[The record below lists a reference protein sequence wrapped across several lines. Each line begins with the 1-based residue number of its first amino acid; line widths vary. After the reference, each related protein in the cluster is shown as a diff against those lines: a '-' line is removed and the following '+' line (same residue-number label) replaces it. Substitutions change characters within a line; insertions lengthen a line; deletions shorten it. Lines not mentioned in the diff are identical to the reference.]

1 MLKVRT
7 CKVRGWAALRTS
19 AWLRRRRQAQIRIA
33 SYFRGHLT
41 RTGRGD
47 LVPKRR
53 PEKEPLPPELA
64 TRLARLDPWSEE
76 LNFRHACLGQTGT
89 VHLAPFIK
97 CLQSLQ
103 ILELCGNYIGS
114 KGIAPLVKM
123 LETQWDLKYLGLA
136 WNGLGDES
144 CRHLADKQTDRVR
157 NIVGLLKMSDEMCL
171 ADDEKPEAL
180 HRSRCA
186 VPGLPLR
193 ELQDQFSPPECEPD
207 DLPGIV
213 ARNHDQVMQKLRRQ
227 ELLLNEL
234 LVRRP
239 GSRSMSTPPT
249 PKPTDVGESPAT
261 SSRSSQSRLHR
272 PRRPSGGSFTPT
284 LFVSYTEQDLEVKAG
299 ASEVHGTTIRRKFA
313 SMRVENPTHTATT
326 DSILSRSCRG
336 VYRTIAAIVHS
347 TFFDAFFTLVVIAN
361 TAFIGLD
368 VQYTIWNDGIQP
380 AFFYV
385 GNYVFSTL
393 FAVELFLRLYV
404 ERWALYCGEDWM
416 WGWLDTFIV
425 LTALWDIVV
434 DVWMAS
440 QQGAES
446 VADMSGLRA
455 FRIIRITR
463 IVKAVRLMRIF
474 RFVMALRMLVGSIVN
489 TLKSL
494 FWALVLGLAEEAV
507 LQLFSFSDPC
517 VFRLDYKAIFEA
529 IDADKQQSNRLKGAV
544 RYRAGGGTDLGVDVD
559 QSEAPVGGQAL
570 DPPRGKETWSESTI
584 ALACKATAM
593 HIYEDNNEDDDQRDD
608 NDNKETTK
616 NDVPAT
622 AWDEMQDTSKG
633 KEPDE
638 KLAYQVPL
646 PNKPANCDEAAKLG
660 YLRLIL
666 IVYVFGVIFSQA
678 VNDFLQDQEPDAPT
692 VTEQGREVLQARF
705 GTVLDAM
712 LSLFMSITNGIS
724 YVELLTPL
732 AALSGLW
739 IFVFLFYMSFT
750 YFAVLN
756 VVTGVFCHSAIESA
770 QNDHAAVVQ
779 NILEN
784 KESHMRKLRQLF
796 SKFNAETGSD
806 ELDAIITFPMFEEKI
821 NTPAVRE
828 YFESLN
834 LALRDRLDTAVRL
847 VSRLQRLH
855 G

>member
-1 MLKVRT
+1 
-7 CKVRGWAALRTS
+7 
-19 AWLRRRRQAQIRIA
+19 
-33 SYFRGHLT
+33 
-41 RTGRGD
+41 
-47 LVPKRR
+47 
-53 PEKEPLPPELA
+53 
-64 TRLARLDPWSEE
+64 
-76 LNFRHACLGQTGT
+76 
-89 VHLAPFIK
+89 
-97 CLQSLQ
+97 
-103 ILELCGNYIGS
+103 
-114 KGIAPLVKM
+114 
-123 LETQWDLKYLGLA
+123 
-136 WNGLGDES
+136 
-144 CRHLADKQTDRVR
+144 
-157 NIVGLLKMSDEMCL
+157 MSDEMCL

-494 FWALVLGLAEEAV
+494 FWALVL
-507 LQLFSFSDPC
+507 
-517 VFRLDYKAIFEA
+517 
-529 IDADKQQSNRLKGAV
+529 
-544 RYRAGGGTDLGVDVD
+544 
-559 QSEAPVGGQAL
+559 
-570 DPPRGKETWSESTI
+570 
-584 ALACKATAM
+584 
-593 HIYEDNNEDDDQRDD
+593 
-608 NDNKETTK
+608 
-616 NDVPAT
+616 
-622 AWDEMQDTSKG
+622 
-633 KEPDE
+633 
-638 KLAYQVPL
+638 
-646 PNKPANCDEAAKLG
+646 
-660 YLRLIL
+660 LIL

-834 LALRDRLDTAVRL
+834 LDVWDAWSFFKLLDLDQGGAVSVDEFLMGCLRFRGAARAMDVGKLLHDQNWLIKAQSRFQGHAEVAFQELKMQMNMLIDAMQGEGTGEYVRPASTGGSARSN
-847 VSRLQRLH
+847 VSITSLQIPN
-855 G
+855 

>member
-1 MLKVRT
+1 
-7 CKVRGWAALRTS
+7 
-19 AWLRRRRQAQIRIA
+19 
-33 SYFRGHLT
+33 
-41 RTGRGD
+41 
-47 LVPKRR
+47 
-53 PEKEPLPPELA
+53 
-64 TRLARLDPWSEE
+64 
-76 LNFRHACLGQTGT
+76 
-89 VHLAPFIK
+89 
-97 CLQSLQ
+97 
-103 ILELCGNYIGS
+103 
-114 KGIAPLVKM
+114 
-123 LETQWDLKYLGLA
+123 
-136 WNGLGDES
+136 
-144 CRHLADKQTDRVR
+144 
-157 NIVGLLKMSDEMCL
+157 MSDEMCL

-193 ELQDQFSPPECEPD
+193 ELQDQDSPPD
-207 DLPGIV
+207 DLPSIV
-213 ARNHDQVMQKLRRQ
+213 SRNHDQVMQKLRRQ

-234 LVRRP
+234 LVQRP
-239 GSRSMSTPPT
+239 VSLNLSTPNT
-249 PKPTDVGESPAT
+249 PKGAMPDADAGSPAT
-261 SSRSSQSRLHR
+261 SSRSSRIHR

-313 SMRVENPTHTATT
+313 SMRAENPAEATGT
-326 DSILSRSCRG
+326 VDSMLSRSCRG
-336 VYRTIAAIVHS
+336 VYRTIEAVVHS
-347 TFFDAFFTLVVIAN
+347 SYFDAFFTLVVIAN
-361 TAFIGLD
+361 TAFIGFD
-368 VQYTIWNDGIQP
+368 VQYTIWNEGVQP
-380 AFFYV
+380 AFFFT
-385 GNYVFSTL
+385 GNYVFSAL

-425 LTALWDIVV
+425 LTALWDIVA

-440 QQGAES
+440 QEGAES

-474 RFVMALRMLVGSIVN
+474 RFVMALRMLVASIVN

-494 FWALVLGLAEEAV
+494 FWALVL
-507 LQLFSFSDPC
+507 
-517 VFRLDYKAIFEA
+517 
-529 IDADKQQSNRLKGAV
+529 
-544 RYRAGGGTDLGVDVD
+544 
-559 QSEAPVGGQAL
+559 
-570 DPPRGKETWSESTI
+570 
-584 ALACKATAM
+584 
-593 HIYEDNNEDDDQRDD
+593 
-608 NDNKETTK
+608 
-616 NDVPAT
+616 
-622 AWDEMQDTSKG
+622 
-633 KEPDE
+633 
-638 KLAYQVPL
+638 
-646 PNKPANCDEAAKLG
+646 
-660 YLRLIL
+660 LIL

-678 VNDFLQDQEPDAPT
+678 VNDFLQDQEPDAPS

-712 LSLFMSITNGIS
+712 LSLFMSITDGIS

-732 AALSGLW
+732 STLSGLW

-779 NILEN
+779 SILEN
-784 KESHMRKLRQLF
+784 KETHMRKLRQLF
-796 SKFNAETGSD
+796 SKFNSETGSD
-806 ELDAIITFPMFEEKI
+806 EPDAIITFPMFEEKI

-834 LALRDRLDTAVRL
+834 LDACLL
-847 VSRLQRLH
+847 SSP